1 MGTPNE
7 ESSTKSQSRMQIT
20 VNININEWV
29 MDIKLVT

>member
-1 MGTPNE
+1 METPKE

-20 VNININEWV
+20 VNANEWV